1 MIDEQKLRD
10 LADQL
15 ICHPVSRSI
24 EEIEAAGEAI
34 KSLLDELQTLRSER
48 TACRVTAENAEKD
61 AAKWKA
67 LCCSQQVGHTHQ
79 CDACNFSYTPDG
91 EDENCPVCVS
101 DGADAAIDA
110 AMKGES

>member
-1 MIDEQKLRD
+1 MVDEQQTRQ

-24 EEIEAAGEAI
+24 DEIEAAGEAI
-34 KSLLDELQTLRSER
+34 KSLLDELQTL
-48 TACRVTAENAEKD
+48 RVTAENAEKD

-67 LCCSQQVGHTHQ
+67 LCCSQQVGHTHK
-79 CDACNFSYTPDG
+79 CKACTFSYTPDG
-91 EDENCPVCVS
+91 EDENCPVCGS